1 MVSVESPLSQPP
13 VDRAIRHVAIIMDG
27 NRRWARKRFLPSLV
41 GHQQGVT
48 ALEGI
53 IRAACDQH
61 LPVLT
66 VYAFS
71 TENWTRP
78 LEEVNGLMQLFVIA
92 LRQQLKNLLAQRV
105 RVRFIGDLATLP
117 DKVQTVLAE
126 VTEKTAAGDGLI
138 LQVATNYGS
147 RAELTR
153 AVRTLAVAVQSGQL
167 EPDQIDEAAI
177 SQALYTGQVP
187 DPDVLIRTGGESR
200 LSNYLLWQCAYTEL
214 YISQTLWP
222 DFNADEFS
230 HILQTVSQRD
240 RRFGR

>member
-105 RVRFIGDLATLP
+105 RVRFI
-117 DKVQTVLAE
+117 
-126 VTEKTAAGDGLI
+126 GDGLI